1 MTFTGKLFEEGGK
14 PLSGKTIGIYDV
26 DIGRDDLL
34 ASGATQAD
42 GSFAVEWKARKTDA
56 FDNTAETQAKF
67 KGDEDHRTS
76 VSKQYVVTIETKK

>member
-1 MTFTGKLFEEGGK
+1 MLH
-14 PLSGKTIGIYDV
+14 LSHGTYRSKRCRSGFKRVSATT
-26 DIGRDDLL
+26 L
-34 ASGATQAD
+34 ASGVTQED